1 MLVSV
6 KEMFLRIERNTL
18 PISDQGCQIF
28 LGTTKTLKNIPN
40 DHKISKMV
48 IKYTK
53 LPQHIPT
60 SSVVF
65 RYCYLND
72 DIIIVYKPGGQKS
85 MEDADIIEALY
96 KIDVLI
102 KCVSLS

>member
-48 IKYTK
+48 IK
-53 LPQHIPT
+53 
-60 SSVVF
+60 
-65 RYCYLND
+65 
-72 DIIIVYKPGGQKS
+72 
-85 MEDADIIEALY
+85 
-96 KIDVLI
+96 
-102 KCVSLS
+102 